1 MIPMQRLLNYMRLGV
16 DAEDPQ
22 RAMEAISIGVVFR
35 GTNLLILVFAILIA
49 SVGLNVNSTAVVI
62 GAMLISPLMGPIM
75 GVGAGLGVMDLWLV
89 RRSLKNIAF
98 AVGVSV
104 VTSALYF
111 LISPLSEA
119 HSEILARTTPTI
131 WDVLIAL
138 SGGFAGIIAVASK
151 EKVRG
156 NVVPGVAIATA
167 LMPPLC
173 TAGYGL
179 AHLNWSYFAGAMY
192 LFVINSVFI
201 SIAALFTVRWLG
213 YPMRML
219 QDAKLSK
226 NIKRFTTVIVLVTVV
241 PSIYLAYNLVRQ
253 NAFTNKAEEF
263 IAYESAVPRNFLMER
278 HIDPKG
284 KSISLTYLGTGI
296 SPETQEEMKKRLSIY
311 GIPDADLQIR
321 TGLSLQEL
329 DQEQR
334 EKDEGMQRK
343 LDDQRALLNRLGM
356 LTDSISQV
364 RSHRDQIMEEAK
376 ASYPGLRWL
385 AVADLPAKDSTD
397 KKLSKVVSAHF
408 KLYPDTSETA
418 RLENWLKVKLKGLQ
432 YEVAITADSIP
443 GKAIGRTIPSKRK

>member
-1 MIPMQRLLNYMRLGV
+1 MLPIERLLNYLRLGV
-16 DAEDPQ
+16 DAEEPQ
-22 RAMEAISIGVVFR
+22 KAMEAISVGVVFR

-104 VTSALYF
+104 ATSALYF

-119 HSEILARTTPTI
+119 HSEILARTSPTI

-179 AHLNWSYFAGAMY
+179 AHFNWPYFAGAMY
-192 LFVINSVFI
+192 LFLINSVFI

-213 YPMRML
+213 YPMRIL
-219 QDAKLSK
+219 EDAKLSK
-226 NIKRFTTVIVLVTVV
+226 NIRWFTTVIVLVTVV
-241 PSIYLAYNLVRQ
+241 PSIYLAYKLVQENTFKHR
-253 NAFTNKAEEF
+253 ADEF
-263 IAYESAVPRNFLMER
+263 IAYECAVPQNFLMER
-278 HIDPKG
+278 QIDPKQ
-284 KSISLTYLGTGI
+284 KSISLTYLGVGI
-296 SPETQEEMKKRLSIY
+296 SPDVQERMKERLNIY
-311 GIPDADLQIR
+311 GIPKADLQIR

-334 EKDEGMQRK
+334 DKDEGMQRK
-343 LDDQRALLNRLGM
+343 LDDQRALLSSLGG
-356 LTDSISQV
+356 LRDSLSQV
-364 RSHRDQIMEEAK
+364 RNSREQVMEEAK
-376 ASYPGLRWL
+376 ASHPGLRWL
-385 AVADLPAKDSTD
+385 AVADLPEKDSTD
-397 KKLSKVVSAHF
+397 KKPHKVVSAHF
-408 KLYPDTSETA
+408 KLYPDTAESS
-418 RLENWLKVKLKGLQ
+418 RLENWLKVKMKGQ
-432 YEVAITADSIP
+432 HYEVAITADSIV
-443 GKAIGRTIPSKRK
+443 GRTNRGTIPRKRK